1 MYMYS
6 RWKSK
11 PAKWLSSPRLVAS
24 KSFTMCCSTHFW
36 SNKQT
41 EPPLH
46 PGEKPLS
53 SWRCSF
59 SEAREIKDKPWMCSL
74 HTISHSSIYASK
86 IYNEISNLFVC
97 LLRCNTQLHQF
108 VNIVKFS
115 MCSLALWMPWLCFLN
130 LQIQFALP
138 VKTKSSPVHAWI
150 LGLFRA

>member
-1 MYMYS
+1 
-6 RWKSK
+6 
-11 PAKWLSSPRLVAS
+11 
-24 KSFTMCCSTHFW
+24 MCCSTHFW

-86 IYNEISNLFVC
+86 IYNEIPNLFVC

-108 VNIVKFS
+108 VDIVKFS

-138 VKTKSSPVHAWI
+138 VKTKALQCMPESLVFLEHKTFAKTKALLCMPESFD
-150 LGLFRA
+150 LFRA

>member
-1 MYMYS
+1 
-6 RWKSK
+6 
-11 PAKWLSSPRLVAS
+11 
-24 KSFTMCCSTHFW
+24 MCCSTHFW

-46 PGEKPLS
+46 LGEKALS

-86 IYNEISNLFVC
+86 IYNEIPNLFVC

-108 VNIVKFS
+108 VNIVIFS
-115 MCSLALWMPWLCFLN
+115 ICSLALWMPWLCFLN
-130 LQIQFALP
+130 LQIQSALP
-138 VKTKSSPVHAWI
+138 VNTKALQCTPESLVFLEHKTFEKTKALLCMPE
-150 LGLFRA
+150 LFGLFRA